1 MYAIEFETKSHFF
14 RVFRVF
20 RGKIKEKPFFRGKIK
35 ESRFFRVFR
44 VFRGKNKTVFFRVF
58 RGKNKESCFF
68 SCVSW

>member
-14 RVFRVF
+14 RVFRV
-20 RGKIKEKPFFRGKIK
+20 FRGKIK

-68 SCVSW
+68 SCVSCVSW